1 MRTQVKKNNYIVAT
15 QDREIQEWLR
25 LRPGQPI
32 MYLHNRTPVL
42 EQPSDVSKK
51 FIQKKLDKSLDFN
64 KDDETKLSILKK
76 NEGMSVTG
84 EPVKKLK
91 KFKIKHPN
99 PLSCKKKKKAKALGH
114 AVANAGGSITKKAR
128 SRVKIPKHVKEI
140 LKS

>member
-1 MRTQVKKNNYIVAT
+1 MSRQVKNNNYVIAS

-25 LRPGQPI
+25 LRAGQPI

-42 EQPSDVSKK
+42 EQPSNVSKK

-64 KDDETKLSILKK
+64 KNDETKLTILRK
-76 NEGMSVTG
+76 NEGMPAAI
-84 EPVKKLK
+84 EPVKRSK

-99 PLSCKKKKKAKALGH
+99 PLSCKKKKKVKELPLKVG
-114 AVANAGGSITKKAR
+114 NDGGSVIKKPR
-128 SRVKIPKHVKEI
+128 NRVKIPKHVKEM